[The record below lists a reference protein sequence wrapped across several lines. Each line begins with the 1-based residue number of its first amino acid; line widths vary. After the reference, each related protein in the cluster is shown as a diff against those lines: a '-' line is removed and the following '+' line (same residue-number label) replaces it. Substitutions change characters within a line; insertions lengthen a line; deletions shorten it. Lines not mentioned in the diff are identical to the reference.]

1 MFIPLHDDTP
11 LRMIRFQWVTGAL
24 MLVNLVIFLL
34 TYVGSSEQ
42 SLYALAAAYGVVPLD
57 VTAPGSIVPGPQEI
71 PTPLTYVTY
80 AFLHGGWL
88 HLGVNMLFLWVFADN
103 VEDAFGHGAFLL
115 LYILCAI
122 GAAVT
127 HTLITPQSDMPL
139 IGASGAVGGVLG
151 AYLLLY
157 PRARVWIL
165 LFMRLP
171 IPIPALYVVLGWL
184 ALQFVSLYLSPPDEV
199 SVAWGAHIGGFASG
213 FLLTLVLRSQRMLGR
228 AP

>member
-11 LRMIRFQWVTGAL
+11 LRMIRFQWMTGAL
-24 MLVNLVIFLL
+24 IVVNVVVFLF
-34 TYVGSSEQ
+34 TYVGSSEA
-42 SLYALAAAYGVVPLD
+42 SLYALAADYGVVPLD
-57 VTAPGSIVPGPQEI
+57 VTAPGSAASAAEKI
-71 PTPLTYVTY
+71 PIPLTYLTY

-88 HLGVNMLFLWVFADN
+88 HLGVNMLFMWVFADN

-122 GAAVT
+122 GAALA
-127 HTLITPQSDMPL
+127 HTLLAPQADMPL

-157 PRARVWIL
+157 PKARIWIL

-171 IPIPALYVVLGWL
+171 LPIPAFYVVVGWL
-184 ALQFVSLYLSPPDEV
+184 CLQLVSLYLSPPDDV
-199 SVAWGAHIGGFASG
+199 SVAWWAHIGGFASG
-213 FLLTLVLRSQRMLGR
+213 FVLTLILRSQLVLGR